1 MDAQGKKQEY
11 TTSNSPDT
19 PEALQNLEAPIQ
31 PMLPPASE
39 TGNWER
45 ITRQVSEFLAE
56 LPNYIARFF
65 NEYKLLV
72 VSFALLVAIIITLRI
87 GLAVL
92 KAFSD
97 IPLIRPTFELIGFGY
112 VTWFTF
118 RYLLKSSTRQE
129 LVTEINSFKKQ
140 ILKGDISQ

>member
-1 MDAQGKKQEY
+1 MDAQGQKQEY

-19 PEALQNLEAPIQ
+19 PEALENLEAPLQ
-31 PMLPPASE
+31 PMLPPAAE
-39 TGNWER
+39 IGNVER
-45 ITRQVSEFLAE
+45 ISSQVSDFLAE
-56 LPNYIARFF
+56 LPNYIARFV
-65 NEYKLLV
+65 NEYKLPV
-72 VSFALLVAIIITLRI
+72 ISFALLLAIIITLRV
-87 GLAVL
+87 GLAIL

-129 LVTEINSFKKQ
+129 LGVEINSLKKQ
-140 ILKGDISQ
+140 ILKGDIS

>member
-1 MDAQGKKQEY
+1 MDAQGQKQDY

-19 PEALQNLEAPIQ
+19 PETLQNLEAPIQ

-39 TGNWER
+39 SNLER
-45 ITRQVSEFLAE
+45 ISRQVSEFLAE

-65 NEYKLLV
+65 NEYRLLV
-72 VSFALLVAIIITLRI
+72 VSFALLLAVIITLRI

-129 LVTEINSFKKQ
+129 LATEINSLRRQ
-140 ILKGDISQ
+140 ILKGDIS